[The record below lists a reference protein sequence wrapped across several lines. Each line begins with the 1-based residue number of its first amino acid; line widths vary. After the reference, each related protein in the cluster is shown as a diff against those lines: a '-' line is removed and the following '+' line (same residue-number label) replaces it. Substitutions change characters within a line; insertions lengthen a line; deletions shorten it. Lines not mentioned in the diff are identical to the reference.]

1 MQLTGEEII
10 ARNILTNVDLE
21 NAVQQQGIDLRLD
34 RVFSFEENSVGLIPA
49 KGKTTLPYRRKVD
62 PEEEIFDLKPGY
74 YEIVFKEGCNIPNDV
89 VIANIKS
96 RSSLVRI
103 GAEIVCGQFD
113 ANFHT
118 EAMGCFLRVNRRVWI
133 ERGARIG
140 QVQVYETRPV
150 SEEKLYNGQWQGDCQ
165 RNE

>member
-21 NAVQQQGIDLRLD
+21 NAIQQQGIDLRLD
-34 RVFSFEENSVGLIPA
+34 KVFSFEENSVGLIPA

-113 ANFHT
+113 ANF
-118 EAMGCFLRVNRRVWI
+118 I
-133 ERGARIG
+133 
-140 QVQVYETRPV
+140 
-150 SEEKLYNGQWQGDCQ
+150 
-165 RNE
+165 